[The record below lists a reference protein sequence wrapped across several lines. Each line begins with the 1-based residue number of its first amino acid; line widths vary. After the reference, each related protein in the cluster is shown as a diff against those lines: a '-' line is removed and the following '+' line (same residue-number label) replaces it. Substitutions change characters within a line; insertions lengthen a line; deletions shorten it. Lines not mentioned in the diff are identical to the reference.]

1 MIQQFVNSPSHIS
14 DSKNIYF
21 IFELNNMHVVYVCRI
36 KDAANVDKRR
46 LLSFTY
52 GAAPLQYIWI

>member
-1 MIQQFVNSPSHIS
+1 MIQQFVKSHFRFKEYIC
-14 DSKNIYF
+14 F

-52 GAAPLQYIWI
+52 GAAPLQYI